1 MPPTAKT
8 GPSSSTG
15 APSATVP
22 PRRTRPRQPRPQHTT
37 QEVEVFLP
45 RRARSQPRRV
55 FHFVCLP
62 LLKFMFPKFIPMFP
76 SIPPFSAAFYPS
88 PID

>member
-1 MPPTAKT
+1 MSIIMPPTAVT

-15 APSATVP
+15 APSTTVP

-37 QEVEVFLP
+37 QEVEVILP

-55 FHFVCLP
+55 V
-62 LLKFMFPKFIPMFP
+62 
-76 SIPPFSAAFYPS
+76 
-88 PID
+88 